1 MPEMH
6 LRWPGFTFN
15 GGGPFTETKE
25 RIQKF

>member
-6 LRWPGFTFN
+6 LRWLGFTFN
-15 GGGPFTETKE
+15 GCGPFTETKE